1 MKYSKEIQNPK
12 SLPAGRQGKI
22 KTRNYLLILTLFGFG
37 ILSLGFSYAYAITG
51 EEIIKRVDAN
61 MTFKTAR
68 TESKMVIH
76 VDNDVREKTM
86 LSYDK
91 GRDTGYAEFLSP
103 ARDKGVKYLKIE
115 DNMWMYL
122 PSVDKIIKISG
133 AMLRQSMMGS
143 DFSYEDALESTKL
156 LEKYSANLVSEE
168 TVPVTF
174 KEEGKLVTKQRLC
187 YVVDLVAKVKEIT
200 YYRRMVWVDKTLFVP
215 VKEDLFAMSGKKL
228 KEMTMGDILKFG
240 SRYYPMYMTM
250 SNLLRQNSRTEMYTT
265 KAQFDIPVD
274 PAFFTQ
280 AKLTK

>member
-1 MKYSKEIQNPK
+1 MKYK
-12 SLPAGRQGKI
+12 
-22 KTRNYLLILTLFGFG
+22 ILTLMV
-37 ILSLGFSYAYAITG
+37 LVLGTGCWGITG

-68 TESKMVIH
+68 SESRMVIH
-76 VDNDVREKTM
+76 IDNDVREKTM

-91 GRDTGYAEFLSP
+91 GRNTGYAEFLSP

-143 DFSYEDALESTKL
+143 DFSYEDALESTQL
-156 LEKYSANLVSEE
+156 LQKYSAALVSEE

-174 KEEGKLVTKQRLC
+174 KEEGKLVTKQRVC
-187 YVVDLVAKVKEIT
+187 YVVDLAAKVKDVT
-200 YYRRMVWVDKTLFVP
+200 YYRRMVWVDKALFVP

-228 KEMTMGDILKFG
+228 KEMTMGDIQRFG

-250 SNLLRQNSRTEMYTT
+250 SNLLRQNSRTELFTT
-265 KAQFDIPVD
+265 KAEFDVPVN
-274 PAFFTQ
+274 PAYFTQ